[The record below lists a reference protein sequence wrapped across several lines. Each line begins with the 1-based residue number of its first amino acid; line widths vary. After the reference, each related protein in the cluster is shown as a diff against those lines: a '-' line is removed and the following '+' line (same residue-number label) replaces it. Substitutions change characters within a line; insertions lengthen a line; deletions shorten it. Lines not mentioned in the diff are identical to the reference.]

1 MQLLPE
7 SFLLPRARSLPVR
20 ALRSARLME
29 ARLEKPPV
37 LRRVR
42 RPVGRRQRGWELKKA
57 RGLVVKLLGMK
68 VSSILITE

>member
-1 MQLLPE
+1 M
-7 SFLLPRARSLPVR
+7 PVR

-42 RPVGRRQRGWELKKA
+42 RLVGQRQRGWELKRA
-57 RGLVVKLLGMK
+57 RGSVVKSLGMK